1 MAETQ
6 DKGVKKASKP
16 KKLLKGGVDPM
27 VGKATQIKKGQVL
40 NPNGKPKGT
49 KHINTWIQEL
59 AEDEEFEARLLDLKQ
74 GFIEYKGAPI
84 KAIIK
89 ATLNDALAAND
100 PKLQW
105 KTIETARSACQIQSV
120 EGSIPM
126 RTTWSRRKPTERP
139 CSPKWNRKAVEAS
152 MSRST

>member
-100 PKLQW
+100 PK
-105 KTIETARSACQIQSV
+105 V
-120 EGSIPM
+120 
-126 RTTWSRRKPTERP
+126 
-139 CSPKWNRKAVEAS
+139 
-152 MSRST
+152 